1 MPIYVLD
8 SSAVIKLY
16 RPETGSD
23 AVTQLLSG
31 PDVLAFISRLA
42 VVEVQRAFAR
52 RMRENEISAAE
63 MDELRDGFYQDLQ
76 RRRFWVRRLR
86 EFHYHAA
93 VRLVRRYAPERLRP
107 LPRTL
112 DAVHLAVALDVRARE
127 GLDFFVSA
135 DKNLCEIAEA
145 EQLRILNPE
154 SS

>member
-1 MPIYVLD
+1 
-8 SSAVIKLY
+8 
-16 RPETGSD
+16 
-23 AVTQLLSG
+23 
-31 PDVLAFISRLA
+31 
-42 VVEVQRAFAR
+42 
-52 RMRENEISAAE
+52 

-93 VRLVRRYAPERLRP
+93 VRLVRRYAQERLRP

-112 DAVHLAVALDVRARE
+112 DAVHLVAALDVRARE

-135 DKNLCEIAEA
+135 DKDLCEIAEA
-145 EQLRILNPE
+145 EQLRVLNPE